1 MLQLTNG
8 AIKEYDKADVYH
20 ANTVTAMNAGGSLT
34 NGTLTASSY
43 QTFPSTQTIWWG
55 NYPVYVC
62 HDKTKKAIEI
72 LKALQADKQIECK
85 SVPKFIELV
94 EKIAGLL

>member
-1 MLQLTNG
+1 MP
-8 AIKEYDKADVYH
+8 IDI
-20 ANTVTAMNAGGSLT
+20 
-34 NGTLTASSY
+34 
-43 QTFPSTQTIWWG
+43 STTGLSQPPLYWYES
-55 NYPVYVC
+55 YPVYVC
-62 HDKTKKAIEI
+62 TDKTKKAIEI